1 MSDRSQTGTQRE
13 KALAQVPNFFIS
25 AAGGT
30 ATAAK
35 TPIVRSAPA
44 LTRRL
49 VRPMPAVKM
58 RRLHGRAVAAAR
70 PHSSCTA
77 TLLQPPASEERRATC
92 QVASGL

>member
-1 MSDRSQTGTQRE
+1 M
-13 KALAQVPNFFIS
+13 
-25 AAGGT
+25 
-30 ATAAK
+30 TAAK
-35 TPIVRSAPA
+35 TPLVRSAPA

-58 RRLHGRAVAAAR
+58 RRQHGRAVAAAR

-77 TLLQPPASEERRATC
+77 TLQQPPASEERRATC

>member
-1 MSDRSQTGTQRE
+1 MAILKPQPSPAPRIPSCRAPHGVSHTMSDRSQTGTQRE

-49 VRPMPAVKM
+49 VRPMPAVKL
-58 RRLHGRAVAAAR
+58 RR
-70 PHSSCTA
+70 
-77 TLLQPPASEERRATC
+77 Q
-92 QVASGL
+92 